1 MNEPQAVGDAFEAT
15 RTILAPMTMFG
26 IPEVLLDEARGLWSI
41 RQPGAPKPTI
51 YRCEDVAACEIV
63 EIEPERA
70 EAPDGLKG
78 VGEIVMNPMAV
89 SRGNALRRGNRILG
103 VVVQVTVHR
112 PDAAPVEVNIKLW
125 LRQLKRGTRACRNV
139 MESARE
145 LKGVFDEMI
154 AGQGNG

>member
-63 EIEPERA
+63 
-70 EAPDGLKG
+70 
-78 VGEIVMNPMAV
+78 MNPMAV

-103 VVVQVTVHR
+103 VVVQVTVRR
-112 PDAAPVEVNIKLW
+112 PDATPVEVNIKLW
-125 LRQLKRGTRACRNV
+125 LRQLKRGTRAYRNV